1 MFAASTS
8 TEMPA
13 QRRERPKA
21 FFQKQVRV
29 IIAHVA
35 RRMNLLPIEPNT
47 RFMRRTLLG
56 VMALLAGLL
65 CQSAAQTSTSRITP
79 DDRIQTHFAAAQQA
93 QRQND
98 YVVAEREYQAV
109 LRETPQFAEAHMNLG
124 LIYQLQNRIPEAVVQ
139 FRHALKIKP
148 ALVGANFFLGVDYCK
163 NGDGAK
169 AIPYLKAAARQES
182 KRPDIWAWL
191 ATAQE
196 ISGNVQAE
204 VVTLKHALSLQPQNV
219 DMLYLLGHAYERLG
233 KQEVAA
239 MEKTAPSSSWSE
251 QLLAESYSSS
261 SEWTFAVNRF
271 QNALASSPTRPGLH
285 LGLGEVFLRT
295 GRLDQAAQEFEQE
308 LRIDP
313 NSLRA
318 IVRRGEVKL
327 IRGDIDGALEDW
339 TQAADVDQPR
349 AVRVLGIREIGFGDT
364 DPEQLPDSLR
374 EQLPALAPQL
384 RAREGAAAH
393 LALAFLAVQSGNS
406 MSGEAEPAHDL
417 VANAAAAVLG
427 TCAEGKVRKALNLG
441 RFSAVSGCLLQV
453 LNAHSTAE
461 FRIQIAHALFE
472 LGDYASSLKALSGL
486 SDQHSPPAFYWR
498 ARCFEKLA
506 TASYLRLYQTD
517 PNSYRVHQLT
527 GDLEA
532 AKGNDGKAID
542 EYRAAVAM
550 KPSVPNLH
558 YSLGHLLW
566 KDLKT
571 AEARKEFE
579 AELAINP
586 RHAGALHDLGNTYL
600 LEHQPDQAL
609 TYLTQAAAIDP
620 GDPDI
625 HRDLGTGYAEMHD
638 YGKAETELKAAI
650 PGDRDGSVHYK
661 LARVYQA
668 QGEKENATREFA
680 ISSSLNR
687 DSHTKLE
694 KQTERLNG
702 IEGTS
707 PHP

>member
-1 MFAASTS
+1 MNSFSNKPDRS
-8 TEMPA
+8 
-13 QRRERPKA
+13 
-21 FFQKQVRV
+21 RV
-29 IIAHVA
+29 
-35 RRMNLLPIEPNT
+35 
-47 RFMRRTLLG
+47 RRTVFAVVVLLT
-56 VMALLAGLL
+56 A
-65 CQSAAQTSTSRITP
+65 CWSQSAERAPIAQSSSNEAG
-79 DDRIQTHFAAAQQA
+79 QSHFDAAQQA
-93 QRQND
+93 QKRGD
-98 YVVAEREYQAV
+98 YGTAEREYQAV
-109 LRETPQFAEAHMNLG
+109 LHDSPQFAEAHMNLG
-124 LIYQLQNRIPEAVVQ
+124 LIYQLQNRIPDAVAQ
-139 FRHALKIKP
+139 FRSALKINP
-148 ALVGANFFLGVDYCK
+148 ALTGANFFLGVDYCK
-163 NGDGAK
+163 TGEGAK

-196 ISGNVQAE
+196 ISGDSQAE
-204 VVTLKHALSLQPQNV
+204 VATLKHALSLQPQNV

-233 KQEVAA
+233 KKEVAA
-239 MEKTAPSSSWSE
+239 LEKIAPSSSWSE

-261 SEWTFAVNRF
+261 SEWTFAVIRF

-295 GRLDQAAQEFEQE
+295 GKLDQAAQEFDKE
-308 LRIDP
+308 LQVDP
-313 NSLRA
+313 NSLPA

-327 IRGDIDGALEDW
+327 IRRDIDGALEDW
-339 TQAADVDQPR
+339 TRATAVDQPR
-349 AVRVLGIREIGFGDT
+349 TERVLGIRETGFGDT
-364 DPEQLPDSLR
+364 DFEQLPDPLR
-374 EQLPALAPQL
+374 EQLTALAPQL
-384 RAREGAAAH
+384 HARESAAAH
-393 LALAFLAVQSGNS
+393 LALAFLAVQSGNATS
-406 MSGEAEPAHDL
+406 KEAEPAL
-417 VANAAAAVLG
+417 NVANNVAVRSPG
-427 TCAEGKVRKALNLG
+427 TCAEDKVRKAINIG
-441 RFSAVSGCLLQV
+441 HFSAVSGCLLRV
-453 LNAHSTAE
+453 LNSQSTTE

-472 LGDYASSLKALSGL
+472 LGGYAGSLKALSGL
-486 SDQHSPPAFYWR
+486 SDQHSPPAFYLR

-506 TASYLRLYQTD
+506 TASYLRLYQAD

-532 AKGNDGKAID
+532 AKGHDSKAID

-600 LEHQPDQAL
+600 LEHQPERAL
-609 TYLTQAAAIDP
+609 PYLTQAAAIDP

-625 HRDLGTGYAEMHD
+625 HRDLGTGYAELHD
-638 YGKAETELKAAI
+638 YKNAETELKAAI
-650 PGDRDGSVHYK
+650 PGDHDGSVHYK

-668 QGEKENATREFA
+668 QGQKENATREFA

-687 DSHTKLE
+687 DSHIKLE
-694 KQTERLNG
+694 KQTERLNA
-702 IEGTS
+702 IEGAS

>member
-1 MFAASTS
+1 MLFSVCWS
-8 TEMPA
+8 
-13 QRRERPKA
+13 
-21 FFQKQVRV
+21 
-29 IIAHVA
+29 
-35 RRMNLLPIEPNT
+35 
-47 RFMRRTLLG
+47 
-56 VMALLAGLL
+56 
-65 CQSAAQTSTSRITP
+65 QSAEQAPIKQSSSNERV
-79 DDRIQTHFAAAQQA
+79 QSHFDAAQQA
-93 QRQND
+93 QKRGD
-98 YVVAEREYQAV
+98 YGTAQREYQAV
-109 LRETPQFAEAHMNLG
+109 LGEAPEFAEAHMNLG
-124 LIYQLQNRIPEAVVQ
+124 LIYQLQDRIPEAVAQ
-139 FRHALKIKP
+139 FRRAVKIKSG
-148 ALVGANFFLGVDYCK
+148 LVGANFFLGVDYCK
-163 NGDGAK
+163 NGEGAK
-169 AIPYLKAAARQES
+169 AIPYLKAAVRQES
-182 KRPDIWAWL
+182 NRADIWAWL

-196 ISGNVQAE
+196 IAGDAQAE
-204 VVTLKHALSLQPQNV
+204 VATLKHALSLQPQNV

-239 MEKTAPSSSWSE
+239 LEKIAPSSSWSE

-261 SEWTFAVNRF
+261 AEWSFAVIRF
-271 QNALASSPTRPGLH
+271 QNALSNSPIRPGLH

-308 LRIDP
+308 LRVDP

-327 IRGDIDGALEDW
+327 IRGDIDDALEDW
-339 TQAADVDQPR
+339 ARAAAVDQPR
-349 AVRVLGIREIGFGDT
+349 AERVLGIRAAGFGDT
-364 DPEQLPDSLR
+364 DFEQLSDSSR
-374 EQLPALAPQL
+374 EQLRVLAPQL
-384 RAREGAAAH
+384 RAREGAAAY

-406 MSGEAEPAHDL
+406 ISGEPEPDGHL
-417 VANAAAAVLG
+417 VSNAAAPSPG
-427 TCAEGKVRKALNLG
+427 TCAEGKVREVLKLG
-441 RFSAVSGCLLQV
+441 QFSLVSDCLLRV
-453 LNAHSTAE
+453 LNSHSTTA
-461 FRIQIAHALFE
+461 FRIQIAEALFE
-472 LGDYASSLKALSGL
+472 LGEYSSSLRALSGL

-506 TASYLRLYQTD
+506 TASYLRLYQVD

-532 AKGNDGKAID
+532 AKGHDGRAID

-586 RHAGALHDLGNTYL
+586 RHVGALHDLGNTYL
-600 LEHQPDQAL
+600 LEHQPEQAL
-609 TYLTQAAAIDP
+609 PYLTRAAAIDP
-620 GDPDI
+620 GDPDT
-625 HRDLGTGYAEMHD
+625 HRDLGTGYAELHD
-638 YGKAETELKAAI
+638 YGRAETEFKAAI
-650 PGDRDGSVHYK
+650 PGDHDGSVHYE

-694 KQTERLNG
+694 KQTERLNE
-702 IEGTS
+702 IEGAS

>member
-1 MFAASTS
+1 MY
-8 TEMPA
+8 A
-13 QRRERPKA
+13 QRPRPAKT
-21 FFQKQVRV
+21 FFQKQGRV
-29 IIAHVA
+29 IIAYV
-35 RRMNLLPIEPNT
+35 RRMKLLPIELNN
-47 RFMRRTLLG
+47 RFLRRTLLG
-56 VMALLAGLL
+56 VLALLTGPL
-65 CQSAAQTSTSRITP
+65 CQSAAQNSTPRVAP
-79 DDRIQTHFAAAQQA
+79 KDRIQTHFAAAQQA

-98 YVVAEREYQAV
+98 YGTAEREYQAV
-109 LRETPQFAEAHMNLG
+109 LSESPQFAEAHMNLG
-124 LIYQLQNRIPEAVVQ
+124 LIYQLQDRIPEAVAQ
-139 FRHALKIKP
+139 FRRALKIEP

-163 NGDGAK
+163 GGEGAK
-169 AIPYLKAAARQES
+169 AIPFLKAAARQES
-182 KRPDIWAWL
+182 KRSDIWAWL

-196 ISGNVQAE
+196 ISGDTQAE
-204 VVTLKHALSLQPQNV
+204 VATLKHALRLQPQNV

-239 MEKTAPSSSWSE
+239 LEKIAPSSSWSE

-261 SEWTFAVNRF
+261 SEWPFAVIRF
-271 QNALASSPTRPGLH
+271 QNALASSPIRPGLH

-308 LRIDP
+308 LRVDP

-318 IVRRGEVKL
+318 LVRRGEVKL
-327 IRGDIDGALEDW
+327 IGGDIDGALEDW
-339 TQAADVDQPR
+339 TR
-349 AVRVLGIREIGFGDT
+349 ATAIDESRAELVLGIRETGFGDA
-364 DPEQLPDSLR
+364 DIEQLSDSSR
-374 EQLPALAPQL
+374 ERLQVLAPQL
-384 RAREGAAAH
+384 RAREGAAVH
-393 LALAFLAVQSGNS
+393 LALAFIALQSGNAIT
-406 MSGEAEPAHDL
+406 GAENDL
-417 VANAAAAVLG
+417 VGNAAAAAPSSG
-427 TCAEGKVRKALNLG
+427 PCAESKVRQALNLG
-441 RFSAVSGCLLQV
+441 QFSTVSGCLLRV
-453 LNAHSTAE
+453 LNSHSTTD
-461 FRIQIAHALFE
+461 FRIQIAQALFE
-472 LGDYASSLKALSGL
+472 LGDYASSLKALNGL
-486 SDQHSPPAFYWR
+486 SDQHSPPAFYSR

-506 TASYLRLYQTD
+506 TASYLRLYQAD

-532 AKGNDGKAID
+532 AKGHDGKAID
-542 EYRAAVAM
+542 EYGAAVAM

-600 LEHQPDQAL
+600 LEHQPEQAL
-609 TYLTQAAAIDP
+609 PYLTRAAAMDP
-620 GDPDI
+620 GDPDV
-625 HRDLGTGYAEMHD
+625 HRDLGTGYAELHD
-638 YGKAETELKAAI
+638 YGKAETEFKAAI
-650 PGDRDGSVHYK
+650 PGDQDGSVHYK

-668 QGEKENATREFA
+668 LGQKENATREFA

-694 KQTERLNG
+694 KQTERLNK
-702 IEGTS
+702 IEEPS